1 MASQNS
7 GFPSPYP
14 NPAPS
19 DAYGVP
25 LSDPNSVAGT
35 GIVPNYP
42 APYWGQPFTP
52 VLPATLLNTLST
64 AGYAAV
70 PYPIMSAIL
79 VELRVANVL
88 RNQNSANSDL
98 DALRADEASAASG
111 GQIN

>member
-25 LSDPNSVAGT
+25 LSDPNSVAAQ
-35 GIVPNYP
+35 GIIPNYP
-42 APYWGQPFTP
+42 VPYFGQPFTP
-52 VLPATLLNTLST
+52 TLPSTVLNSLSS
-64 AGYAAV
+64 AGYGAV
-70 PYPIMSAIL
+70 PFPIMSAIL
-79 VELRVANVL
+79 VELRVMNQL
-88 RNQNSANSDL
+88 LNQNSANLDL
-98 DALRADEASAASG
+98 EALRADEASAASG